1 MKRIRCMPFMI
12 LAAAA
17 AATARAAEPGL
28 YLGLDLGRS
37 ELEMDDAGA
46 NAEDRATS
54 ISAILGYRL
63 NDYFAFEASYVDLGE
78 FTTTTPMVCIAQIG
92 APCNP
97 IETRTSVRGAA
108 LSVLGRW
115 PISTHVVLR
124 ARSGLFYRHAGYR
137 VGMVGSGS
145 ASDDDTIVL
154 VGIGMGLPVGE
165 RFGLVLE
172 ATRYFDA
179 GVAARPGQSGIRFS
193 SEGDATELSLGV
205 RWQL

>member
-54 ISAILGYRL
+54 ISAILDYRL

>member
-1 MKRIRCMPFMI
+1 
-12 LAAAA
+12 
-17 AATARAAEPGL
+17 
-28 YLGLDLGRS
+28 
-37 ELEMDDAGA
+37 
-46 NAEDRATS
+46 
-54 ISAILGYRL
+54 
-63 NDYFAFEASYVDLGE
+63 
-78 FTTTTPMVCIAQIG
+78 
-92 APCNP
+92 
-97 IETRTSVRGAA
+97 
-108 LSVLGRW
+108 
-115 PISTHVVLR
+115 VVLR

-154 VGIGMGLPVGE
+154 VGIGRGLPVGE

-193 SEGDATELSLGV
+193 SEGDATELSLGA